1 MDFKLTAE
9 QLELQKVARDFAQKE
24 LTALADEMEESAN
37 PVPKD
42 VLKKIGELGF
52 LGINTPTVYGG
63 LGLSNLDAIIVLE
76 EFGKISS
83 AVGWPVFEANAGPVK
98 VIEHFGSDALKK
110 RVIPKVCKGEMV
122 VAVSMSEPNAGTGLT
137 DLKTKAEIK
146 GDKIVING
154 TKRWCSGAGHSDG
167 YVVYARMSDAPAAK
181 GIGAVFVDI
190 DTPGLTFGNSE
201 SLMGWRGIPSAD
213 IYFDNV
219 EVPIDN
225 LLVEPEDGFKKL
237 METFDLERCG
247 NATMALSQAAASLD
261 YVKEYVQEREQ
272 FGKQLV
278 DFQAVQIKLA
288 DMLIRVEASR
298 LLIHRAVFNAA
309 NGLPDILESSTAKC
323 FANEIAREVT
333 TNAMQLMGGYGF
345 NKEYKMERRVRDS
358 FGWGIAGGTI
368 DVQKVN
374 IASAMI
380 GRRFNQRAK

>member
-52 LGINTPTVYGG
+52 LGINTPTEYGG

-247 NATMALSQAAASLD
+247 NATMALSQAAAALD

-380 GRRFNQRAK
+380 GRRLNQRAK

>member
-1 MDFKLTAE
+1 MDFKLTSD
-9 QLELQKVARDFAQKE
+9 QQELQKVAREFAVNE
-24 LTALADEMEESAN
+24 LTSLANEMEESAS

-52 LGINTPTVYGG
+52 LGVNAPTEYGG
-63 LGLSNLDAIIVLE
+63 QGLSNLDAIIILE

-98 VIEHFGSDALKK
+98 VIEHFGTEALKK
-110 RVIPKVCKGEMV
+110 RIIPEVCKGEKV
-122 VAVSMSEPNAGTGLT
+122 VAVSMSEPGAGTGLT

-154 TKRWCSGAGHSDG
+154 NKRWCSGAGHSDG
-167 YVVYARMSDAPAAK
+167 YVVYAKMSDAPAAK
-181 GIGAVFVDI
+181 GIGAVFVDL

-201 SLMGWRGIPSAD
+201 RLMGWRGIPSAD

-219 EVPIDN
+219 EVPLEN

-247 NATMALSQAAASLD
+247 NATMALAQASSALD

-272 FGKQLV
+272 FGKPIV

-288 DMLIRVEASR
+288 DMLMKVEASR

-309 NGLPDILESSTAKC
+309 NGLPDILESSSAKC

-333 TNAMQLMGGYGF
+333 TSAMQLMGCLLYTSPSP
-345 NKEYKMERRVRDS
+345 RDQS
-358 FGWGIAGGTI
+358 
-368 DVQKVN
+368 
-374 IASAMI
+374 ASRMPSSA
-380 GRRFNQRAK
+380 

>member
-1 MDFKLTAE
+1 MDFKLTSE
-9 QLELQKVARDFAQKE
+9 QLELQKVAREFAQNE
-24 LTALADEMEESAN
+24 LTDLADEMEESSN

-52 LGINTPTVYGG
+52 LGVNTPTEYGG
-63 LGLSNLDAIIVLE
+63 QGLSNLDAIIILE

-98 VIEHFGSDALKK
+98 VIEHFGSDALKQ
-110 RVIPKVCKGEMV
+110 RVIPKVCQGEMV

-137 DLKTKAEIK
+137 DLTTKAEIK

-154 TKRWCSGAGHSDG
+154 NKRWCSGAGHSDG

-247 NATMALSQAAASLD
+247 NATMALSQAAAALD

-309 NGLPDILESSTAKC
+309 NGLPDILESSTARC
-323 FANEIAREVT
+323 FAN
-333 TNAMQLMGGYGF
+333 
-345 NKEYKMERRVRDS
+345 
-358 FGWGIAGGTI
+358 
-368 DVQKVN
+368 
-374 IASAMI
+374 
-380 GRRFNQRAK
+380 